1 MKILISNADPTPIYE
16 QIVRQIQILIVA
28 GEMPPGKALPSI
40 RKLAL
45 DLQISVITTKRA
57 YDELERD
64 GYINT
69 VSGKGSF
76 VAEQSQELLAE
87 KRMKQVEDK
96 LADAVQEAN
105 SLGITLKEMQTIL
118 NLLYTGE

>member
-1 MKILISNADPTPIYE
+1 MKIIISNADSTPIYE
-16 QIVRQIQILIVA
+16 QIVRQVQKLIVTGMMEA
-28 GEMPPGKALPSI
+28 GHALPSI

-45 DLQISVITTKRA
+45 DLQISVITSKRA

-76 VAEQSQELLAE
+76 VAEQSQELLSE
-87 KRMKQVEDK
+87 KKMKQVEDI
-96 LADAVQEAN
+96 LSEAVKEAN
-105 SLGITLKEMQTIL
+105 ALGISLEDMQVML
-118 NLLYTGE
+118 NLLHGGE

>member
-1 MKILISNADPTPIYE
+1 MKIIISNADPTPIYA
-16 QIVRQIQILIVA
+16 QISSQIQKHIVA
-28 GEMPPGKALPSI
+28 GELSVGAALPSI

-64 GYINT
+64 GFINSVT
-69 VSGKGSF
+69 GKGSY
-76 VAEQSQELLAE
+76 VAEQSLEMLSE

-96 LADAVQEAN
+96 LAEAVKEAN
-105 SLGITLKEMQTIL
+105 VLGISLTEMQSML
-118 NLLYTGE
+118 NLIYGSD